1 MNARTEQREVWITG
15 VGLVSSLGS
24 DTAAHAHLFSGE
36 PVQPIIDGVRYAPY
50 PVHPLADVDFG
61 RQIPKKS
68 DQRQM
73 EAWQRIGVHA
83 AGLALSDAAI
93 AGDSALLDR
102 THLAVAAGSGE
113 RDTRVDCEVLE
124 RLGQRG
130 DAAVLAKE
138 VLPGALRPTLFLAQL
153 SNMLAGNISIV
164 HNVTGSSRT
173 FMGEEMAGFAAIENA
188 FRRIRAGQADLVLA
202 GGALNAEREDLLLG
216 YEIGHNLWRG
226 PHRAIWARAAE
237 KAGFL
242 PGSIGAFL
250 VLESRAH
257 AEARCARPYAR
268 VAALETE
275 RTDREPGDVT
285 RALSE
290 LIARLGVGIPTGP
303 FPILSGASGAA
314 PATVEERSFFE
325 WLTARGRDPI
335 VRAYGSLMGHGVEAH
350 LPAGIALAALA
361 LRHGQLP
368 PPSETEDIE
377 LPLTGAVDR
386 VLVTGTG
393 HWRGECLALLERIS
407 ERTE

>member
-1 MNARTEQREVWITG
+1 MSRRAEKREVWITG
-15 VGLVSSLGS
+15 VGLASSLGA

-36 PVQPIIDGVRYAPY
+36 PVQPAIDEARYAPY
-50 PVHPLADVDFG
+50 PVHPLADLDFA

-68 DQRQM
+68 DLRQM
-73 EAWQRIGVHA
+73 EAWQRIGVYA

-93 AGDSALLDR
+93 AGDSVLLDR

-113 RDTRVDCEVLE
+113 RDTKVDCEVLE
-124 RLGQRG
+124 RLDQQG

-173 FMGEEMAGFAAIENA
+173 FMGEEMAGLAALEDA
-188 FRRIRAGQADLVLA
+188 FRRIRAGQADIVLA

-226 PHRAIWARAAE
+226 AHRPVWARTDDGG
-237 KAGFL
+237 GFA
-242 PGSIGAFL
+242 PGSVGAFL
-250 VLESRAH
+250 VLESRTH
-257 AEARCARPYAR
+257 AEARGAVPYAR
-268 VAALETE
+268 MSALETE
-275 RTDREPGDVT
+275 RSGREPGDVT

-290 LIARLGVGIPTGP
+290 LIARLGVSIPTGP
-303 FPILSGASGAA
+303 LPVLSGASGVA
-314 PATVEERSFFE
+314 PATDEELSFFQR
-325 WLTARGRDPI
+325 LTARGRDPI

-377 LPLTGAVDR
+377 LPLTGPVDR
-386 VLVTGTG
+386 VLVTGVG
-393 HWRGECLALLERIS
+393 HWRGEGLALLERIS
-407 ERTE
+407 ERTT